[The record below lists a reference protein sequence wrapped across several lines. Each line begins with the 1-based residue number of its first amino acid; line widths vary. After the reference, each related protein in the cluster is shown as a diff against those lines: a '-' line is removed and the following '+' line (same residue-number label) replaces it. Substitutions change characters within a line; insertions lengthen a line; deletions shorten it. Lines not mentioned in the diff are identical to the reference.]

1 MRSSFRAETR
11 LGLPR
16 PSLDS
21 MRTTNRGNSHPQSE
35 AETDY
40 DSYYDDD
47 DEDELEAQA
56 EALLSR
62 KHGEASVAG
71 EPKTSKP
78 NGPNKRGAASA
89 TDQDIADEYAEQ
101 EKERKKKTKR
111 KVHHTITPDD
121 LIKPKG
127 LTVVR
132 NGIAPRFH
140 SNVVHVSNNNNNSKS
155 KRNSNSSS
163 KPSAKYSNTTKSMAK
178 YSRRLISGYSDWM
191 ENMTGGL
198 SLHETQWKLRS
209 MGSKTQI
216 KQYLVDMRKTVRNDH
231 VERLLGLE
239 KAERLL
245 GQLEDYY
252 NDEQQYAGDGD
263 EETNYYDDRENSNYD
278 REIEAMEGATGGS
291 TTRTSS
297 SLVSTPAIA
306 NPYANSNKNKNSVS
320 VAPSVAVTPSK
331 DAAKEQQK
339 QHTND
344 DAAPTTTSTGDSSRD
359 VESRQ
364 QGEDLLQRRLRL
376 QKEHRAARRHVL
388 EDSDDEEEAIFDD
401 GVVSSTTQNA
411 NDNDSKD
418 DSSTTSLPAR
428 TKAAR
433 RHVLDDDSDDDDD
446 DTNDA
451 GKELE
456 VGNAD
461 GVVPG
466 EDSMESSSDEIQNK
480 ASDTEDMDQAENSN
494 NERFTADSEVLATS
508 TSGGGIEILDEKF
521 QNVKALLEGGGP
533 TNTNASPSP
542 GPLEET
548 EEKMEAAPMEEES
561 DNDDKEDRIGEDAVV
576 SDPMDNNEKTHQH
589 ESSLMNDDEDKS
601 VDNESSLEVQP
612 LARDSTTETDA
623 LIGTME
629 SEDDQAAVSA
639 DGH

>member
-21 MRTTNRGNSHPQSE
+21 MRTTNRGNNHPQSE

-47 DEDELEAQA
+47 DDEDELEARA

-62 KHGEASVAG
+62 KHGEASEAG
-71 EPKTSKP
+71 EPKT
-78 NGPNKRGAASA
+78 NGQNKRGAPSA

-111 KVHHTITPDD
+111 KVHRTITPDD
-121 LIKPKG
+121 LIKPNG

-140 SNVVHVSNNNNNSKS
+140 SNVVHVNSNNNIKS
-155 KRNSNSSS
+155 A
-163 KPSAKYSNTTKSMAK
+163 AKYSNTTKSMAK
-178 YSRRLISGYSDWM
+178 YSRRLISGYADWM

-216 KQYLVDMRKTVRNDH
+216 KQYLTDMRKTVRNDH

-245 GQLEDYY
+245 GQLDDYY

-263 EETNYYDDRENSNYD
+263 EENNHYDDRENNNYD
-278 REIEAMEGATGGS
+278 REIEAMEGAAGE
-291 TTRTSS
+291 RTNHTS
-297 SLVSTPAIA
+297 SLVSTPVIA
-306 NPYANSNKNKNSVS
+306 NPYANNNNNGASR
-320 VAPSVAVTPSK
+320 APSVAVTPAK
-331 DAAKEQQK
+331 DAAKEQQ

-344 DAAPTTTSTGDSSRD
+344 DASPTTTVTGDSSRD
-359 VESRQ
+359 VEPRQ

-376 QKEHRAARRHVL
+376 QKEQRAARRHVL

-401 GVVSSTTQNA
+401 VVVSSTTQNA
-411 NDNDSKD
+411 DADANATKD
-418 DSSTTSLPAR
+418 DSSSPALPAR

-433 RHVLDDDSDDDDD
+433 RHVLDDDSDDDDSDDD
-446 DTNDA
+446 DTNYA

-456 VGNAD
+456 VGNAN

-466 EDSMESSSDEIQNK
+466 EDSMESSSDEIQDK
-480 ASDTEDMDQAENSN
+480 ASITEDMDQVEDSN
-494 NERFTADSEVLATS
+494 DTDERFTVDSEVVATT
-508 TSGGGIEILDEKF
+508 TSGGGIEKLDEKF

-542 GPLEET
+542 ARPFEET
-548 EEKMEAAPMEEES
+548 KETTDAAPMEEGS
-561 DNDDKEDRIGEDAVV
+561 DDDDNKEDCIGEDAPA
-576 SDPMDNNEKTHQH
+576 SAPMDEKAHQQ

-601 VDNESSLEVQP
+601 VDNVSSLEDQP
-612 LARDSTTETDA
+612 LSKDSTTETDT
-623 LIGTME
+623 LSKTME
-629 SEDDQAAVSA
+629 NEGDQAAVSA